1 TNGVTAES
9 CPEHARPSNED
20 RTGIRFRTPSVPV
33 DAGRTI
39 RFGRCH
45 PTAAATWRC
54 PMSTILIVANQT
66 LPSQDLAT
74 EVTRRI
80 ASGSRDFHVVV
91 PATPPPG
98 SGFTWDE
105 EAARTAAEER
115 LEAFKKRLADQ
126 GATAEGEIGDRD
138 PVQAARDAARGRDVF
153 EIILSTLPTGARI
166 DRAPMGTRRP
176 DQPARAAAAHGL
188 ARRRRAAAVRRSSGP
203 E

>member
-1 TNGVTAES
+1 
-9 CPEHARPSNED
+9 
-20 RTGIRFRTPSVPV
+20 
-33 DAGRTI
+33 
-39 RFGRCH
+39 
-45 PTAAATWRC
+45 
-54 PMSTILIVANQT
+54 MSTILIVANQT

-153 EIILSTLPTGARI
+153 EIILSTLPTGASKWLRQ
-166 DRAPMGTRRP
+166 DVPGRMRSAFDVPVSVVEEQAT
-176 DQPARAAAAHGL
+176 ARAG
-188 ARRRRAAAVRRSSGP
+188 
-203 E
+203 